1 MLPMNSELQPLW
13 LYFLLVAGI
22 VALPGMDMA
31 YVLASSLGGGRRA
44 GLAATAGITCAGFV
58 HVAAGVLGLGLLL
71 QASPLA
77 FNLLLAAGAAYLG
90 WMGFSLWRAAR
101 FVGAEAEPGLS
112 QGLVVS
118 FGRGALTALL
128 NPKAYVFGIA
138 VFPQFLG
145 GGANWISRG
154 LSLALITAATQI
166 AIYGAVAL
174 AAAASR
180 RWLQGSPGF
189 TRAVAALL
197 LLTAL
202 WTLAQGWRSFN

>member
-1 MLPMNSELQPLW
+1 MNSELQPLW

-90 WMGFSLWRAAR
+90 WMGISLWRAASLL
-101 FVGAEAEPGLS
+101 GGGEGLA
-112 QGLVVS
+112 VS
-118 FGRGALTALL
+118 GGVRSSFARGALTALL

-154 LSLALITAATQI
+154 LSLAAITATTQI

-180 RWLQGSPGF
+180 RWLQGSPVF

-197 LLTAL
+197 VATAV
-202 WTLAQGWRSFN
+202 WTLAQGWRSFS